1 MSWASRRRSAYIFGV
16 IAFFG
21 VLIAGPLLYWYAGI
35 QETCFDGIQNQGESA
50 VDKGGPCQLLDE
62 RTLTP
67 HAILWTRALQVRDG
81 TYSVVAYVEN
91 PNENAGVMLAP
102 YRFRLYDDRNVLVAE
117 RLGAT
122 YVMPG
127 TITPFYEGAIDT
139 GNRSVA
145 RAYLEFTA
153 PLVWER
159 LFDATRPIVVATK
172 DLTDPGSSPRLV
184 ARIQNTSVADLQ
196 DVQFV
201 AVIFDTAGNAI
212 EASSTVVPSLEDGD
226 EKEIVFTWPDP
237 FEYVPGRTDVL
248 PILEPKERE

>member
-1 MSWASRRRSAYIFGV
+1 MSWASRRRSTYIFGV

-67 HAILWTRALQVRDG
+67 HAILWTRAFQVRDG